1 MGVGVYTEKAQH
13 LSSATFRVSK
23 KIECESWRECQ
34 FHTICVAGFLFWI
47 LPTIISDDFC
57 KGSKWWKFCILF
69 AIKNFKINFK
79 ALWLATTKF
88 WACLTFDILQKIP
101 SKAQTFG
108 KIFHDK
114 ILHPLLDGIGGRITA
129 VLEKVKLPKKSSF
142 LML

>member
-1 MGVGVYTEKAQH
+1 MGKTLHSFA
-13 LSSATFRVSK
+13 
-23 KIECESWRECQ
+23 
-34 FHTICVAGFLFWI
+34 LFNKYK
-47 LPTIISDDFC
+47 LE
-57 KGSKWWKFCILF
+57 L
-69 AIKNFKINFK
+69 K

-114 ILHPLLDGIGGRITA
+114 ILHPLMDGIGGRITA

-142 LML
+142 WLMLHKIVAAQI